1 MRVRMLS
8 PGGAVLVAAC
18 GGGAALGGGAAAMM
32 YGVPDGG
39 SLSYERTDS
48 LGMTIKAP
56 GMGSLTMRVDQ
67 DMTLGF
73 VFAPSAGGVLVTT
86 TVERLAARMTNPV
99 SAPATLSEADIE
111 GDLVF
116 TVDGRGNSNL
126 IDLPEVSGASGPIF
140 NATSLAY
147 DLLPKLP
154 PPGVVP
160 GGSWVDTTTYSG
172 TDATGSIEVTW
183 VGTSMLAGD
192 TVVDGR
198 RLRLVRIDAEVSIDI
213 AATVSGMALTQSM
226 SGPET
231 GFYLWDPS
239 RGALFMQVL
248 ERELEGEVKVAVVPS
263 PMTLTAKQRKTMKM
277 VGG

>member
-1 MRVRMLS
+1 
-8 PGGAVLVAAC
+8 
-18 GGGAALGGGAAAMM
+18 
-32 YGVPDGG
+32 
-39 SLSYERTDS
+39 
-48 LGMTIKAP
+48 
-56 GMGSLTMRVDQ
+56 
-67 DMTLGF
+67 
-73 VFAPSAGGVLVTT
+73 
-86 TVERLAARMTNPV
+86 
-99 SAPATLSEADIE
+99 
-111 GDLVF
+111 
-116 TVDGRGNSNL
+116 
-126 IDLPEVSGASGPIF
+126 
-140 NATSLAY
+140 
-147 DLLPKLP
+147 
-154 PPGVVP
+154 
-160 GGSWVDTTTYSG
+160 VDTTTYSG

-248 ERELEGEVKVAVVPS
+248 DRELEGKVKVAVVPS

>member
-73 VFAPSAGGVLVTT
+73 VFAPSAGGVRVTT

-183 VGTSMLAGD
+183 VGTSTLAGD

-248 ERELEGEVKVAVVPS
+248 DRELEGEVKVAVVPS